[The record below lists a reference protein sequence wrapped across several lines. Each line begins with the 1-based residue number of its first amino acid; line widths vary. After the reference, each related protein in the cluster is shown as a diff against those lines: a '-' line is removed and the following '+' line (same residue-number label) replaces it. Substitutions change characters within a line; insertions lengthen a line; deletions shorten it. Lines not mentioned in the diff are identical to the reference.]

1 MAIHLKYP
9 SILHALKYV
18 LFDSITIILS
28 YLLSIWLFG
37 FMGIQSTYEN
47 LIIILPIIVVFK
59 IFIYVIAGVYNM
71 LTRHTGFEDVIKI
84 SALVIFTNLGI
95 VLIIMLTGLTF
106 MFKSAYV
113 FISLIEIS
121 GLIFPRILRR
131 TYRTIITQ
139 FRWMRSDGVRT
150 LIVGAGQA
158 GELTIKEI
166 YRNKDLNNIPVAIL
180 DDDYNKIGKKLHGV
194 SITGTLKDIERTIH
208 KYQIQEA
215 IISIK
220 DLPKARFIEIVNE
233 LLKLGVK
240 VRKLNIMEDVD
251 QVNSK
256 NLVVDVKLEDLLN
269 REVIN
274 LDNEGI
280 NDFIKDQVVLVT
292 GGGGSIGSELCRQ
305 IFNLGPKKL
314 VIFDIY
320 ENNAYDIQMELQRKI
335 IKESNKKYPDLEV
348 RIGSVYNYQ
357 RLEEIFE
364 EFRPSLVFHAA
375 AYKHVPL
382 MEDSPVEAIRTN
394 VLGTYNAVK
403 LADKYNVKKFVL
415 VSSDKAVRPTNIM
428 GATKRLAELILETM
442 QQKSKTSFSAVRFG
456 NVLGSNGSVI
466 PLFKKQIADG
476 GPVTVT
482 HKEITRYFMTIP
494 EAVGLILQCGVYAD
508 KGELFIL
515 DMGEPVKIYEL
526 AEKMIALAG
535 FVPHQDIKIDIVGLR
550 PGEKLYEELLV
561 DSSDQSRFHKT
572 ENNLIFIEKE
582 KEISLDQNLFNELLS
597 KFESLDDEE
606 IKNFV
611 SKIIPS
617 YTPDKMKG
625 AVKK

>member
-1 MAIHLKYP
+1 MAIHSKYP